1 MHPNLMNFDDDK
13 KRDTNASPQAT
24 ANKAPKKAQPRKRWT
39 LFASPAMP
47 SLRPSSTS

>member
-13 KRDTNASPQAT
+13 KRDTDVSPQAT
-24 ANKAPKKAQPRKRWT
+24 ADKAPKKVQQRRRWT

-47 SLRPSSTS
+47 ALRQPSTS